1 MSKKI
6 GSQIPQRGSLK
17 TGSDHRIAF
26 QHSTSSIS
34 RISAW
39 SKLTVM
45 LCPNCRSLLEDV
57 SPFCYYCGWRFRV
70 PSFPIVPV
78 MSWPPYAPLPNPA
91 PLQLVQGP
99 ANQWNAMPTVVA
111 NQFAPQ
117 PEGSFV
123 EMFCV
128 KCKEKKTVPDDQT
141 TMEKTAKG
149 RKMLRAI
156 CPTCGTN
163 MAKFTK

>member
-1 MSKKI
+1 
-6 GSQIPQRGSLK
+6 
-17 TGSDHRIAF
+17 
-26 QHSTSSIS
+26 
-34 RISAW
+34 
-39 SKLTVM
+39 
-45 LCPNCRSLLEDV
+45 
-57 SPFCYYCGWRFRV
+57 
-70 PSFPIVPV
+70 
-78 MSWPPYAPLPNPA
+78 
-91 PLQLVQGP
+91 
-99 ANQWNAMPTVVA
+99 MPTVVA

-117 PEGSFV
+117 PEVFRKEREGSLV

-149 RKMLRAI
+149 RKMLRAV